1 MDTKHSKTTRQ
12 SLNRGSSKHVKRMKQ
27 PFMLVSGEKTSDL
40 VIKVADELEKTNGVV
55 ITTKR
60 KKPYAVYIKDR
71 QLIYTDTFLN
81 QLPFLDMLEFELIAR
96 GLIDEPES

>member
-1 MDTKHSKTTRQ
+1 MDTKKHKTTRK

-27 PFMLVSGEKTSDL
+27 PFLFVSDETIADF
-40 VIKVADELEKTNGVV
+40 VIQVADELAKTNGVI

-71 QLIYTDTFLN
+71 QLIHTDTFLN
-81 QLPFLDMLEFELIAR
+81 QLPFLDMLEYELIAR
-96 GLIDEPES
+96 GLIDEPKS